1 MAACALQ
8 PAPMAGTSA
17 CPATDWGWELNLNMD
32 FNPEALAFTPLSE
45 IRMRADA
52 AESIPILGGPATVQR
67 AAEAYQQQ
75 QKQKRQ
81 MPPAT
86 DEEWKTRITKREK
99 EVSTI
104 KSLQS
109 YRLYAEVFP
118 HDERGDDDPK
128 TPDPH
133 DRKVSK
139 RMWKWNVEKWRLQ
152 LKSRYVY
159 SRAVTLQCREY
170 LRKQENSEETSA
182 GGGTTDATILVPGR
196 MWAEPADRLPQQFSS
211 AASTAAAIPEPPGFT
226 SLPSAPAASVATSA
240 RGQGSSHARGS
251 MCSGG
256 SNGSGFQ

>member
-8 PAPMAGTSA
+8 PTPMAGTSA
-17 CPATDWGWELNLNMD
+17 VPDWGWELNPNVN
-32 FNPEALAFTPLSE
+32 FNPEAPAFTPLSE
-45 IRMRADA
+45 TRMRADA
-52 AESIPILGGPATVQR
+52 AEFIPMLGGLATVQR
-67 AAEAYQQQ
+67 AAEAYQHQP
-75 QKQKRQ
+75 KQKRQ

-86 DEEWKTRITKREK
+86 DEEWKTRIAKREK

-118 HDERGDDDPK
+118 HGERGDHDPK

-152 LKSRYVY
+152 LKSQYVY

-170 LRKQENSEETSA
+170 LRKHDNSAETSA
-182 GGGTTDATILVPGR
+182 GSANTDATIFVLGR
-196 MWAEPADRLPQQFSS
+196 MWAEPADRLPQQFAS
-211 AASTAAAIPEPPGFT
+211 AASTAANTAAAIPEPPGFT
-226 SLPSAPAASVATSA
+226 SSPSAPAASVAT
-240 RGQGSSHARGS
+240 
-251 MCSGG
+251 G
-256 SNGSGFQ
+256 SNGSRFQ

>member
-8 PAPMAGTSA
+8 PTPMAGTS
-17 CPATDWGWELNLNMD
+17 PVTDWGWELNPNIN
-32 FNPEALAFTPLSE
+32 FNPEAPAFTPLSE

-52 AESIPILGGPATVQR
+52 AEFIPMLGGLATVQR

-86 DEEWKTRITKREK
+86 DEEWKTRIAKREK

-170 LRKQENSEETSA
+170 LRKQENAEETSA
-182 GGGTTDATILVPGR
+182 SGGITDATILVPGR

-211 AASTAAAIPEPPGFT
+211 AASTAAAIP
-226 SLPSAPAASVATSA
+226 
-240 RGQGSSHARGS
+240 
-251 MCSGG
+251 
-256 SNGSGFQ
+256 